1 MHYNYLS
8 DDMAEKLGA
17 LPMEVDV
24 SEQEEEEEYN
34 GEIYR
39 NAMLTE

>member
-1 MHYNYLS
+1 
-8 DDMAEKLGA
+8 MAEKLKN

-24 SEQEEEEEYN
+24 SEINEPDEYR